1 VSSADFNGDGIIPT
15 DALLGPNNQKTFVS
29 LDIIQGPIYFD
40 NIYNPI
46 SVQVNSANQWIIAQP
61 FVNSIIAYNNDD
73 ENSVDWVIT
82 NSVVEFLDTK
92 LGSAYELSNSNILIG
107 APLLSSTDNGKMIII
122 NRKANNSIVTKLV
135 FPEVDV
141 VKALPGPNDELFYV
155 LLDDVTND
163 GLNTKLQLVN
173 TQGKTI
179 SKWPNNSSNNEIANP
194 ITHPKGL
201 RILPNS
207 DVLVSE

>member
-1 VSSADFNGDGIIPT
+1 M
-15 DALLGPNNQKTFVS
+15 
-29 LDIIQGPIYFD
+29 
-40 NIYNPI
+40 
-46 SVQVNSANQWIIAQP
+46 
-61 FVNSIIAYNNDD
+61 
-73 ENSVDWVIT
+73 
-82 NSVVEFLDTK
+82 EF
-92 LGSAYELSNSNILIG
+92 G
-107 APLLSSTDNGKMIII
+107 MIII